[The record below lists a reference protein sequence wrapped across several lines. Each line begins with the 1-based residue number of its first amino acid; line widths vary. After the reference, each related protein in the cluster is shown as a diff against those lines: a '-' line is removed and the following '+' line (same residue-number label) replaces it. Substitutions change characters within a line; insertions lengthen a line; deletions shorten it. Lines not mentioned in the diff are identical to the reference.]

1 MYKIIKKRQ
10 LSELVEMMVVEA
22 PYVARNCQPGQFVI
36 VAADEDGERIPLTIQ
51 DYDRKANTVNII
63 YQVVGY
69 STRILNQKKEGEYL
83 AVFVGPLGTTAHYHT
98 DGPMKHVLGIGGG
111 VGIAPLFPQMRKL
124 KEEGVTVD
132 VVLGG
137 RNKDLVI
144 LKDEFEK
151 TVDNVFYATDDGS
164 LGIKGFVTD
173 VLKAKLA
180 EGVKYD
186 LVVAIGPM
194 IMMKNVVAITKPLN
208 IPTGISLNPI
218 MIDGTGM
225 CGGCRVTVG
234 GETKFA
240 CVDGPDFDGLQVNF
254 DEMMRR
260 QSFYK
265 EEEHACNLR
274 GVK

>member
-1 MYKIIKKRQ
+1 MYKIVKKTK
-10 LSELVEMMVVEA
+10 LSELVELMVIEA

-36 VAADEDGERIPLTIQ
+36 VAADEDGERIPLTVQ
-51 DYDRKANTVNII
+51 DYDRKAQTVNII

-69 STRILNQKKEGEYL
+69 STRILSQKQEGDSI
-83 AVFVGPLGTTAHYHT
+83 AVFFGPLGTPAHYHT
-98 DGPMKHVLGIGGG
+98 NGPVTRVLGIGGG

-124 KEEGVTVD
+124 KEDGIIVD

-137 RNKDLVI
+137 RNADLVI
-144 LKDEFEK
+144 LKNEFEAM
-151 TVDNVFYATDDGS
+151 VDNMFYATDDGS
-164 LGIKGFVTD
+164 LGTKGFVTD

-218 MIDGTGM
+218 MVDGTGM
-225 CGGCRVTVG
+225 CGGCRVNIG
-234 GETKFA
+234 GEVKFA

-254 DEMMRR
+254 EETMRR
-260 QSFYK
+260 QNFYK
-265 EEEHACNLR
+265 DEEHACNLR
-274 GVK
+274 NM